1 MNSSEPLQPLSQ
13 YEQRLTA
20 YLDGSMS
27 PEDSVVFER
36 ENPDVAAMKA
46 EHARLSSALRRHSV
60 TPALGNGE
68 FFNHQILRQIEPP
81 APAREKQ
88 PGLSLWRLV
97 FASACCLLAALGI
110 YSLLPAPQQPSR
122 TMATTG
128 STAAPSPKY
137 MATITK
143 VAAGDHL
150 LTAKLVNAD
159 GLAVVWVDGMD
170 KLAKDY
176 VLQ

>member
-1 MNSSEPLQPLSQ
+1 MNSSEPLQPLNQ

-20 YLDGSMS
+20 YLDGSLS
-27 PEDSVVFER
+27 PEDAVVFER

-46 EHARLSSALRRHSV
+46 EHAVLTTALRRHST
-60 TPALGNGE
+60 TPNLGNGE
-68 FFNHQILRQIEPP
+68 FFNHQILRQIQPP
-81 APAREKQ
+81 APEREKQ
-88 PGLSLWRLV
+88 PLFSLWRLV

-110 YSLLPAPQQPSR
+110 YSLMPPPAEPARNLAGTESGSR
-122 TMATTG
+122 A
-128 STAAPSPKY
+128 PKY
-137 MATITK
+137 MATVTK
-143 VAAGDHL
+143 VEAGDHL
-150 LTAKLVNAD
+150 LRAKLVEAE